1 MLKSALLVAAGIIV
15 GAGAIQGLHAAT
27 GGGYYTVAEINVKDR
42 ATYDKDLPAVLS
54 TIKDAGGVY
63 LAGGF
68 DKATLEYGSPSVP
81 PVANRYVII
90 RYDSKDGYE
99 KAWATGIKKFVGEQ
113 EKTGTTFR
121 QVGVEGVEAK

>member
-1 MLKSALLVAAGIIV
+1 MLKSALLVAAGIVI

-81 PVANRYVII
+81 PV
-90 RYDSKDGYE
+90 
-99 KAWATGIKKFVGEQ
+99 
-113 EKTGTTFR
+113 
-121 QVGVEGVEAK
+121 EASI